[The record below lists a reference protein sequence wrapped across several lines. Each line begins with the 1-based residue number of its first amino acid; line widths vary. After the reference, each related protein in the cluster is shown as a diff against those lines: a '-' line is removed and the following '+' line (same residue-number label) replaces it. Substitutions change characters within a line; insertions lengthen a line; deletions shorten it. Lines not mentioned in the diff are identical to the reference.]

1 MDALNVIRET
11 KVISILRGVGAE
23 QLHGVMDALYDGGV
37 RCVEIALN
45 SDGALKMIDKAKK
58 DYGGRM
64 LIGAGTVLDGAG
76 ARLAIEAGADF
87 ALSPTLSFEF
97 IKMCL
102 TYNVLAVP
110 GVFMLIEVLSA
121 WQAGA
126 RLIKVFPAGSV
137 GPSYIKGMKGP
148 LPQLELL
155 PVGGVTAENAADYI
169 RAGAAAVGIG
179 SCLVNSR
186 NAGDADTIR
195 AKAEKLTS
203 LLKNV
208 PKSRT

>member
-11 KVISILRGVGAE
+11 KVISILRGIGAE
-23 QLHGVMDALYDGGV
+23 NLHGVMDALYDGGV

-58 DYGGRM
+58 DDGGRM
-64 LIGAGTVLDGAG
+64 RIGAGTVLDGAG

-110 GVFMLIEVLSA
+110 GVFTPTEALSA

-126 RLIKVFPAGSV
+126 RLIKVFPADSV

-155 PVGGVTAENAADYI
+155 PVGGVTAENAAD
-169 RAGAAAVGIG
+169 
-179 SCLVNSR
+179 
-186 NAGDADTIR
+186 
-195 AKAEKLTS
+195 
-203 LLKNV
+203 
-208 PKSRT
+208 